1 MEGDNAEAAS
11 LNNKRC
17 VLDSTISMFVFYVW
31 GVLLLE
37 EGGAGRR
44 REGTAWHSHLCF
56 SSGFPLHQSFPSYS
70 NSSRSHFF
78 PETNGQLV
86 QKVILIPCSFN

>member
-1 MEGDNAEAAS
+1 MLTNRLPLCDLISILSTAASLLLAMEGDNAEPAS

-44 REGTAWHSHLCF
+44 REGTA
-56 SSGFPLHQSFPSYS
+56 
-70 NSSRSHFF
+70 
-78 PETNGQLV
+78 
-86 QKVILIPCSFN
+86 

>member
-44 REGTAWHSHLCF
+44 REGTA
-56 SSGFPLHQSFPSYS
+56 
-70 NSSRSHFF
+70 
-78 PETNGQLV
+78 
-86 QKVILIPCSFN
+86 